1 MLDFGQE
8 PPLCRFGSLLSSA
21 VLDRVSGSHCV
32 TPSGKT
38 HLIKHVFMSLQP
50 PNPLCKSPTR
60 YHCISLIIDFQQ
72 RLACNRRANCSL
84 GFRDCSLPAGDC
96 RHIWWNWGGIGV
108 EFRHLLALPPSPSA
122 ASRRLRALHA
132 HTATRVRLEWC
143 KGSPGQADDEH
154 WHSSASND
162 VEKWLMLQVPEYKLQ
177 RYQECWKKHPSFLTK
192 RAGGYWFWVWL
203 GFSSVFP

>member
-1 MLDFGQE
+1 MVKCRVYFVCTGSQEPVFPFWAKQSRGQGGSRAWSLTMMLDFGQE

-38 HLIKHVFMSLQP
+38 HLIKHIFMSLQP
-50 PNPLCKSPTR
+50 PNLLCKSPTR

-96 RHIWWNWGGIGV
+96 RHIWWNWGGI
-108 EFRHLLALPPSPSA
+108 
-122 ASRRLRALHA
+122 
-132 HTATRVRLEWC
+132 
-143 KGSPGQADDEH
+143 
-154 WHSSASND
+154 
-162 VEKWLMLQVPEYKLQ
+162 
-177 RYQECWKKHPSFLTK
+177 
-192 RAGGYWFWVWL
+192 
-203 GFSSVFP
+203 